1 MYIHVHGVCVY
12 ICTCIL
18 YMYECAHAQTHT
30 ILHTDAETKKRL
42 LLVLHIGTTAHQC
55 SPQHTK
61 GILAQYPFTM
71 DFSLMWEWG
80 GAKSFDVAAG
90 STQNMPFQYA
100 LPLAWGEHCSCVF
113 ASHIHAHVQCTCMY
127 EGSINN
133 SWVTNKVKANP
144 TLLFFY
150 C

>member
-1 MYIHVHGVCVY
+1 MCTGV
-12 ICTCIL
+12 TCIYT
-18 YMYECAHAQTHT
+18 YMY
-30 ILHTDAETKKRL
+30 
-42 LLVLHIGTTAHQC
+42 QC

-100 LPLAWGEHCSCVF
+100 LPLAWGEHCVHVHIYAFTCVWDTTTCTIIWW
-113 ASHIHAHVQCTCMY
+113 ASAHVPQFKGSMYIYSSSFHTNLSYHSGKLFVRFRNLMNSIGIVKLMTCYFRALHATCT
-127 EGSINN
+127 
-133 SWVTNKVKANP
+133 
-144 TLLFFY
+144 
-150 C
+150 

>member
-1 MYIHVHGVCVY
+1 MSSIHIHGWCPTVINSAY
-12 ICTCIL
+12 T
-18 YMYECAHAQTHT
+18 Y
-30 ILHTDAETKKRL
+30 
-42 LLVLHIGTTAHQC
+42 QC

-100 LPLAWGEHCSCVF
+100 LPLVWGEHCVF
-113 ASHIHAHVQCTCMY
+113 TAQTWPRSDPRLVCM
-127 EGSINN
+127 GKDRQ
-133 SWVTNKVKANP
+133 T
-144 TLLFFY
+144 
-150 C
+150 